1 MPRLIGNNG
10 QYVCKIC
17 GHQFWSR
24 CGIIPK
30 KCTKCLRPEVVE
42 VETYINLLLNGI
54 VEQLIDQLPALIVK
68 EMSKTNTVIPQ
79 QDVAQDVTMTLV
91 EVRQPNSLLDKLAK
105 AKDNSSKYES

>member
-1 MPRLIGNNG
+1 MSRILGQNK

-24 CGIIPK
+24 CGIVPS

-54 VEQLIDQLPALIVK
+54 IEKLMEQLPALIVK
-68 EMSKTNTVIPQ
+68 EMSKTNTSMPK
-79 QDVAQDVTMTLV
+79 QDVTTDV
-91 EVRQPNSLLDKLAK
+91 QQTIADVKQPSPLEDMLAK
-105 AKDNSSKYES
+105 VREKYES